1 MPYQCSICQKE
12 FKQKGHY
19 EAHQARKRP
28 CTNTLMT
35 QIEQT
40 VQEILANSN
49 VIVMPPEPS
58 PVDLTKKT
66 REELIVLC
74 KDKGIKGYSG
84 KKRDDILYLLEQ
96 KIETAEIAE
105 IAETAIATES
115 SSLTFIDLFCGIGG
129 FHQALT
135 SLGAKCVLACDIDPK
150 CREVYKNNYGLEP
163 KPDVT
168 KLDSKEI
175 PDFDILCGGFPCQA
189 FSHSGKQLGF
199 EDTRGTL
206 FRDVCRIL
214 REKKPKYFLLENVK
228 NLKGHDGGKTWA
240 TIYKSLTDS
249 GYTTHETPIV
259 ISPHQLGV
267 PQHRERVMILG
278 TRNDLVPVPPLP
290 VPSGYLPPSIQTVLV
305 KDSDVPKGMG
315 LSEEDLEILDHW
327 ETFVQHF
334 KKANIKLPT
343 FPMWSEEWNSTYD
356 IMALPTWKQKFIL
369 QNRLFYRDNRAFLE
383 PWLKEARTLET
394 FTNAR
399 SKLEWQSGA
408 FQKTDSLW
416 TLLFQIRPSGIRVK
430 RANYSPALVAMSQIV
445 YVGEKKR
452 KLCPREVA
460 RLQSFPDTF
469 TLPTSNSVAYKQFGN
484 SVNVEVIKY
493 AAKHLLKQ
501 ELESS

>member
-1 MPYQCSICQKE
+1 M
-12 FKQKGHY
+12 
-19 EAHQARKRP
+19 
-28 CTNTLMT
+28 NTLIT

-58 PVDLTKKT
+58 LTKKT

-84 KKRDDILYLLEQ
+84 KKRDDILHLLEPRTV
-96 KIETAEIAE
+96 ETTVT
-105 IAETAIATES
+105 ETTAAIATVES
-115 SSLTFIDLFCGIGG
+115 SPLTFIDLFCGIGG

-135 SLGAKCVLACDIDPK
+135 SLGANCVLACDIDPK

-163 KPDVT
+163 KPDIT

-228 NLKGHDGGKTWA
+228 NLRGHDGGKTWA

-249 GYTTHETPIV
+249 GYTTHETPVV

-278 TRNDLVPVPPLP
+278 TRNDIDPVIPLP
-290 VPSGYLPPSIQTVLV
+290 IPSGYPTPSIQTVLV
-305 KDSDVPKGMG
+305 NDSDVPKGMG
-315 LSEEDLEILDHW
+315 LSEEDLEILELW

-343 FPMWSEEWNSTYD
+343 FPMWSEEWDSTYD
-356 IMALPTWKQKFIL
+356 ITAFPTWKQKFIL

-383 PWLKEARTLET
+383 PWLKEARKCET

-445 YVGEKKR
+445 YVGGKKR

-469 TLPTSNSVAYKQFGN
+469 TLPASNSVAYKQFGN